1 MALKA
6 TIFKADL
13 QITDTDR
20 HYYRGHALTLAR
32 HPSETDERM
41 MVRLFAF
48 ALHAADNLQFSKGL
62 SSVDEPA
69 LWGKSLDG
77 EIETWI
83 DVGQPEEKR
92 IRKACGRA
100 RRVFIYSYGG
110 RTADLW
116 WKQVRDAFN
125 RVDNLTVVNLP
136 ETATAELA
144 GRVQRTMQ
152 LQCTIQEGQVW
163 LSADSTTVQ
172 IEPEVW
178 LKSEL

>member
-20 HYYRGHALTLAR
+20 HYYRDHAITLAR

-41 MVRLFAF
+41 MVRLLAYT
-48 ALHAADNLQFSKGL
+48 LHAGDDLQFSKGL
-62 SSVDEPA
+62 STADEPA
-69 LWGKSLDG
+69 LWEKRIDG

-116 WKQVRDAFN
+116 WKQIHDKLARFN
-125 RVDNLTVVNLP
+125 NLTVVNLP
-136 ETATAELA
+136 ETATATLA
-144 GRVQRTMQ
+144 GLAQRTMQ
-152 LQCTIQEGQVW
+152 LQCTIQEGQMW
-163 LSADSTTVQ
+163 LSSDSTTVQ

-178 LKSEL
+178 LKA